1 MKEKYINRLNKV
13 IAAFSIVVACISVYI
28 MVNQIGQVEGVLCGP
43 GQYFYTDI
51 PNWRGYFL
59 RDYYYSPTPT
69 IVLIA
74 IFFAWGILMF
84 KLWAWLDKKIK

>member
-51 PNWRGYFL
+51 PNWRDYFL

>member
-13 IAAFSIVVACISVYI
+13 IAVFSIAAACISVYI

-51 PNWRGYFL
+51 PNWRDYFL
-59 RDYYYSPTPT
+59 RDYYY
-69 IVLIA
+69 
-74 IFFAWGILMF
+74 FG
-84 KLWAWLDKKIK
+84 